1 MSEHMSQQP
10 SDEIADFIRQALES
24 AGASGL
30 CREGCLEVAVGQL
43 RLRYPEIDAETAWA
57 VTRAIDAKNDAEH

>member
-1 MSEHMSQQP
+1 MTGRSPPPQSGET
-10 SDEIADFIRQALES
+10 AAFIRESLES

-43 RLRYPEIDAETAWA
+43 RLRYPEIDATTAWA
-57 VTRAIDAKNDAEH
+57 LVRAIEAEPR